1 MANICQ
7 YPSDNP
13 LTQHQD
19 CPNPLPNKNL
29 QIMKRCRWN
38 KSRCSYVVRKCISIY
53 RQSFSQMTAMMMVV
67 MMRAQIFFKDMF
79 VFSGTSVW
87 YVFSTMEP
95 NPLHN
100 RYKQNIMIEKMGANF
115 PPNKLSHCLNKWSR
129 NEMEIHIEKNSN
141 KAILDKFWKIF
152 PKLAV

>member
-1 MANICQ
+1 MANIRQ
-7 YPSDNP
+7 YQSDNP

-19 CPNPLPNKNL
+19 CPNPLLNKNL
-29 QIMKRCRWN
+29 QMMKKCRWN
-38 KSRCSYVVRKCISIY
+38 TSRCSYVVRKCISIY

-95 NPLHN
+95 KSLHT
-100 RYKQNIMIEKMGANF
+100 RYKQNIVIEKWDKNYIV
-115 PPNKLSHCLNKWSR
+115 KWYFVTT
-129 NEMEIHIEKNSN
+129 IALTYCEKKCSSYQE
-141 KAILDKFWKIF
+141 
-152 PKLAV
+152 

>member
-1 MANICQ
+1 MGLISWPISANIGLRQ

-19 CPNPLPNKNL
+19 CPNPLLNKNL
-29 QIMKRCRWN
+29 QMMKKCRWN
-38 KSRCSYVVRKCISIY
+38 TSRCSYVVRKCISIY

-95 NPLHN
+95 NPLQN
-100 RYKQNIMIEKMGANF
+100 KQVCT
-115 PPNKLSHCLNKWSR
+115 NKTLWLKNGGKWIS
-129 NEMEIHIEKNSN
+129 
-141 KAILDKFWKIF
+141 KFSTQQI
-152 PKLAV
+152 VST